1 MITRENRPTVL
12 CREQYFPLNEFST
25 KDETSTSSGA
35 IIHLPGLITPLKF
48 NRPASLKLFEEAG
61 RATCRSFVS
70 AVSARAFASGKV
82 KRLRGTDPRREVP
95 CGY

>member
-1 MITRENRPTVL
+1 MITREIRPPL
-12 CREQYFPLNEFST
+12 SCRERYFPLNEFSAKNEIYT
-25 KDETSTSSGA
+25 RSGA

-48 NRPASLKLFEEAG
+48 NRSTSLKLFEDAG

-70 AVSARAFASGKV
+70 AVSARAFASGRV
-82 KRLRGTDPRREVP
+82 KRLRGTGPRREVP

>member
-1 MITRENRPTVL
+1 MITRETRPTVS
-12 CREQYFPLNEFST
+12 CREQYFPLNEFPT

-48 NRPASLKLFEEAG
+48 NRPASLKLLEEAG
-61 RATCRSFVS
+61 RAIRLSF
-70 AVSARAFASGKV
+70 VSARAFASGKV